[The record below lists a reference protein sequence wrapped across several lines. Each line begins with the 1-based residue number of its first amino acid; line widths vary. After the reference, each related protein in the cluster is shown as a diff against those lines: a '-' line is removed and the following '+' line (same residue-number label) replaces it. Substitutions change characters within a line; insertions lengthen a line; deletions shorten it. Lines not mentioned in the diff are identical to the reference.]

1 MTSAALESKSEG
13 IVLGIMTNMFKL
25 AGAVI
30 VAGIVSA
37 FFSAP

>member
-1 MTSAALESKSEG
+1 
-13 IVLGIMTNMFKL
+13 L

-37 FFSAP
+37 FFSATLIYLFSR

>member
-1 MTSAALESKSEG
+1 MTSRVESKSEG

-30 VAGIVSA
+30 VAGIVVP
-37 FFSAP
+37 FSAQP